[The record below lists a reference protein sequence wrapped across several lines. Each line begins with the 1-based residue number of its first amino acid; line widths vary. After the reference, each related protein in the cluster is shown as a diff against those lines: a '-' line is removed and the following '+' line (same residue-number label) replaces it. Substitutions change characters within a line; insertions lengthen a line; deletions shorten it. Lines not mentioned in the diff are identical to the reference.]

1 MYREEVRP
9 PGFLLK
15 AGGGQPV
22 QAQQL
27 QPAASALLLHLVRGI
42 ATRKVTLQPQSSLM
56 VCSPLRQWCCNQQQ
70 TEKSESPICLG
81 IMSLIKYTS
90 LLSQEHFCKV
100 METQTYNGNL
110 LLASMANVLDIT
122 LVSSKVMRLGTST
135 TEPALD
141 GIFSSVTLRDRL
153 DLTIRHHSWLKQC
166 TTC

>member
-1 MYREEVRP
+1 MKIFNFLVIYTPFFIILQIKTFWCHGTFNKYWLGSFIPACHLIMYREEVRP
-9 PGFLLK
+9 PGCLLK

-56 VCSPLRQWCCNQQQ
+56 VCSPLRQWCCNQQR

-100 METQTYNGNL
+100 METQT
-110 LLASMANVLDIT
+110 
-122 LVSSKVMRLGTST
+122 
-135 TEPALD
+135 
-141 GIFSSVTLRDRL
+141 
-153 DLTIRHHSWLKQC
+153 
-166 TTC
+166 